1 MSIFGELIRRYDE
14 MAPIAGGVY
23 DTINK
28 GNYLFKERG
37 FEQNFKSKSYLEELI
52 FQDHIVTHRNFKY
65 DLYKSRNDEWY
76 TGIINYKSSL
86 GVEGVLRVI
95 WIQFRDYSRYIN
107 RLNKNL
113 NYKLTKLYSSER
125 VNTLNL
131 TDEEDFQ
138 RTGIATSLYKWIVDN
153 KYPIIGD
160 EEQYFGA
167 RRLWSKLS
175 GIGYPYKVNI
185 VNIETGEVIDE
196 NMVIKSPK
204 DYQDF
209 DERFYSVD
217 TSKGNIR
224 PILVKG
230 DVK

>member
-14 MAPIAGGVY
+14 MAPIAGGIY

-28 GNYLFKERG
+28 GNFPFKERD
-37 FEQNFKSKSYLEELI
+37 FEHNFKYEKYLEELI
-52 FQDHIVTHRNFKY
+52 YQDTIITDSGFKY
-65 DLYKSRNDEWY
+65 DLYKSKNDEWY
-76 TGIINYKSSL
+76 TGIIPYSNKQMS
-86 GVEGVLRVI
+86 GVLRVI

-113 NYKLTKLYSSER
+113 SYTLNKLYSVEKVS
-125 VNTLNL
+125 TLNH
-131 TDEEDFQ
+131 TEDMSFQ

-175 GIGYPYKVNI
+175 GIGYPYKVDI
-185 VNIETGEVIDE
+185 VNIETGEVIAE

-224 PILVKG
+224 PILVRM
-230 DVK
+230 